1 MIEKLDINSKYM
13 EDLETFDTF
22 DKEKVLF
29 DIKNNTFTNY
39 YIYKDNN
46 KVVAFINYQIMY
58 ERSELININVLDEY
72 QNIGIASKLM
82 DFMFNDLKTN
92 GVKDI
97 TLEVKATND
106 KAIHLYKKY
115 GFKEVSIRKGYYQ
128 GIDGILMKKELM

>member
-1 MIEKLDINSKYM
+1 MIEKLDINSKDID
-13 EDLETFDTF
+13 DLEVFDTF
-22 DKEKVLF
+22 NKEKVLF
-29 DIKNNTFTNY
+29 DIENNTFTNY
-39 YIYKDNN
+39 YIYKDNG

-97 TLEVKATND
+97 TLEVKVTND

-115 GFKEVSIRKGYYQ
+115 GFEEVSIRKGYYQ

>member
-1 MIEKLDINSKYM
+1 MIEKLDINSKYID
-13 EDLETFDTF
+13 DLDKMFDEF

-29 DIKNNTFTNY
+29 DIENNTFTNY
-39 YIYKDNN
+39 YIYKDNG

-97 TLEVKATND
+97 TLEVKVTNL

-115 GFKEVSIRKGYYQ
+115 GFEEISIRKGYYQ
-128 GIDGILMKKELM
+128 GLDGI

>member
-1 MIEKLDINSKYM
+1 MIEKLDINSKDID
-13 EDLETFDTF
+13 DLGVFDTF
-22 DKEKVLF
+22 NKEKVLF
-29 DIKNNTFTNY
+29 DIENNTFTNY

-46 KVVAFINYQIMY
+46 RVVAFINYQIMY

-82 DFMFNDLKTN
+82 EFMFNDLKTN

-97 TLEVKATND
+97 TLEVKVTNLN
-106 KAIHLYKKY
+106 AIHLYKKY
-115 GFKEVSIRKGYYQ
+115 GFEEVSIRKGYYQ